1 MSWHPT
7 KRLESETT
15 AEGDWRS
22 SEARPRVARLTP
34 APRPRETEP
43 RRARAAAP
51 RPRLERVLVRAED
64 RLLLV
69 RLDEVDWIEGDGN
82 YVVLHVAGAAHR
94 HRATLAALG
103 ARLDPSRFAR
113 IHRSTLVNVDRV
125 RELRPSGSGTYDVIL
140 RDGATLTLSRGCRR
154 RFLALLEG
162 EE

>member
-7 KRLESETT
+7 KRLESEAN

-22 SEARPRVARLTP
+22 IDPPPRVTRLTP
-34 APRPRETEP
+34 APRPRGGEP
-43 RRARAAAP
+43 RKARSAAP

-64 RLLLV
+64 HLLLV
-69 RLDEVDWIEGDGN
+69 HLDEVDWIEGDGN
-82 YVVLHVAGAAHR
+82 YVVLHAGGAAHR

-125 RELRPSGSGTYDVIL
+125 RELRPGGSGTYDVVL
-140 RDGATLTLSRGCRR
+140 RDGATLTLSRGYRR
-154 RFLALLEG
+154 RFLALLDG